1 MRPRRR
7 YSVKGAV
14 AAEPTGP
21 TEVPLT
27 TWLERF
33 VDHLRLER
41 RYSERTVSAYRS
53 DLSAILQFLSERGFS
68 GGPGEVPVDL
78 LRQYLGEIHGHT
90 EARTRAR
97 KLSALR
103 SFYRWLVRTGAA
115 PRNVGE
121 ELASPK
127 LPKPVPRA
135 LAGDEVFQILEGEHG
150 SGALVARDLA
160 MVELLYGAGLRAAEL
175 VGIDLDDLD
184 LRQRLVRV
192 IGKGNKERQVPF
204 GKKAVLALEHWL
216 THRPSV
222 AALGPGAA
230 ALFLNKDGERLTTRS
245 LRRRLHARTQEVELE
260 RRVTP
265 HMLRHSFATHLLDG
279 GADLRAIQEL
289 LGHASLGTTQRYTA
303 VSVERLRAVY
313 DQAHPLG
320 DPNPGASEP

>member
-7 YSVKGAV
+7 YTAGKGPQVAPTAV
-14 AAEPTGP
+14 A
-21 TEVPLT
+21 EVPLT

-53 DLSAILQFLSERGFS
+53 DLQAILQFLEARGFT
-68 GGPGEVPVDL
+68 GAPGDVPAEL
-78 LRQYLGEIHGHT
+78 LRQYLGEIHGQT
-90 EARTRAR
+90 AARTRAR

-103 SFYRWLVRTGAA
+103 SFYRYLVRTGGA

-121 ELASPK
+121 ELVSPK

-135 LAGDEVFQILEGEHG
+135 LAGDEVFQILEGEAKG
-150 SGALVARDLA
+150 GALMARDLA
-160 MVELLYGAGLRAAEL
+160 MIELLYGAGLRAAEL

-184 LRQRLVRV
+184 RSARTVRV
-192 IGKGNKERQVPF
+192 IGKGNKERQVPY
-204 GKKAVLALEHWL
+204 GKKAELALEHWL
-216 THRPSV
+216 THRPTV
-222 AALGPGAA
+222 AALGPGSP
-230 ALFLNKDGERLTTRS
+230 ALFLNRDGERLTTRS
-245 LRRRLHARTQEVELE
+245 LRRRLHARTHEVELD

-320 DPNPGASEP
+320 DPGDP

>member
-7 YSVKGAV
+7 YTAGKGPQVAPTAV
-14 AAEPTGP
+14 A
-21 TEVPLT
+21 EVPLT

-53 DLSAILQFLSERGFS
+53 DLQAILQFLEARGFT
-68 GGPGEVPVDL
+68 GAPGDVPAEL
-78 LRQYLGEIHGHT
+78 LRQYLGEIHGQT
-90 EARTRAR
+90 AARTRAR

-103 SFYRWLVRTGAA
+103 SFYRYLVRTGGA

-135 LAGDEVFQILEGEHG
+135 LAGDEVFQILEGEAKG
-150 SGALVARDLA
+150 GALMARDLA
-160 MVELLYGAGLRAAEL
+160 MIELLYGAGLRAAEL

-184 LRQRLVRV
+184 RSARTVRV
-192 IGKGNKERQVPF
+192 IGKGNKERQVPY
-204 GKKAVLALEHWL
+204 GKKAELALEHWL
-216 THRPSV
+216 THRPTV
-222 AALGPGAA
+222 AALGPGSA
-230 ALFLNKDGERLTTRS
+230 ALFLNRDGERLTTRS
-245 LRRRLHARTQEVELE
+245 LRRRLHARTHEVELD

-320 DPNPGASEP
+320 DPGDP